1 MRLLVAAVM
10 SVALAMGSAVKNS
23 EPPVRKFVATKQ
35 TATKATFSAAG
46 DQAFRT
52 LIQVYYA
59 GNGAWR
65 ACDSLGCPTGDIDWG
80 YDSLTYTL
88 ALRMSL
94 QPDPSLVAPLRAL
107 AARARSYP
115 APCQH
120 AEGCPS
126 WSDVPEWD
134 AVALADE
141 YQNTGDPATL
151 AKAQAAYAF
160 VQDAAVFAL
169 GACPAIPYQKPGGGQ
184 NHLKT
189 LETEA
194 NAIKAALLIYRATRD
209 TAYLDA
215 ARAGYAAVR
224 FYFLDR
230 RVPLYSVYLFDDGRT
245 CRQLPH
251 RFFASVNGDM
261 IWSGIELSHDTGD
274 RSYLTQ
280 ATDTAGAVERHL
292 SDARGIF
299 ANLQAEN
306 DVAEPLVEAMAA
318 LAQPQPALPGQHAA
332 LDWVI
337 RNARAALSARTPD
350 GSFGRF
356 FDGPPPVST
365 VTAWQTNGGLSLE
378 IAAAWLA
385 RDTGVGATRGLDDRD
400 ARAARGERAAG
411 DPALPRIG
419 DRPAR
424 NPGRAVLRARAR
436 TRAHRRPRD
445 LRRIG
450 HLAEQVEPAPEH
462 PGHDPLR
469 VEVAHGRL
477 AHAHLPAG
485 RPERQGGRVLPAPLR
500 LRASQALS
508 RARWQMMIGTI
519 GRKVTRISD
528 VVCANASNVPKCSRF
543 SA

>member
-1 MRLLVAAVM
+1 M
-10 SVALAMGSAVKNS
+10 
-23 EPPVRKFVATKQ
+23 
-35 TATKATFSAAG
+35 
-46 DQAFRT
+46 
-52 LIQVYYA
+52 YYA

-94 QPDPSLVAPLRAL
+94 KPDPSLVAPLRAL

-160 VQDAAVFAL
+160 VQDAGVFAL
-169 GACPAIPYQKPGGGQ
+169 GACPAIPYQKPGGGH

-230 RVPLYSVYLFDDGRT
+230 RVPLYSVYVFDDGRT

-306 DVAEPLVEAMAA
+306 DVAEPLVEAMTA

-385 RDTGVGATRGLDDRD
+385 PDTGVGSTRSWTTATPARLAASGLPATLRFRGSGIALLGTL
-400 ARAARGERAAG
+400 GERCCEHG
-411 DPALPRIG
+411 H
-419 DRPAR
+419 AR
-424 NPGRAVLRARAR
+424 VLIDGRE
-436 TRAHRRPRD
+436 TFD
-445 LRRIG
+445 GSGIWQNKSSLRRSIPDTILFAWRWRTAG
-450 HLAEQVEPAPEH
+450 SHTLTFLPGVQNDKEGGSFLHLSGYE
-462 PGHDPLR
+462 
-469 VEVAHGRL
+469 
-477 AHAHLPAG
+477 
-485 RPERQGGRVLPAPLR
+485 R
-500 LRASQALS
+500 LR
-508 RARWQMMIGTI
+508 R
-519 GRKVTRISD
+519 
-528 VVCANASNVPKCSRF
+528 
-543 SA
+543 